1 MLLRSDYFTSYSYT
15 PVTLPS
21 LEIELGQDSNL
32 VVSIDA
38 GQSFVPLGETAFEQL
53 VGYLGAPVGF
63 ARKLRKAGRGHVLS
77 YLHKQL
83 AQTVGE
89 ANYLAVV
96 HPTEGVVGLSEKQN
110 LFYLGEEARELD
122 KKIEEWLSSPTC
134 PFSLKSYR
142 AEEGEVRYLF
152 YFKETAVVPEDSG
165 SSWAWGYELRY
176 SLWGKEPAS
185 FHVAL
190 ERKTSQS
197 LTYIP
202 VSKYHYPLNYDAN
215 VNHRIDSVFTFLNA
229 APEPHWKELGRL
241 VQRLRR
247 EQASLAEVKK
257 VRKKLTSFLKDQ
269 EGDNSESKQ
278 RVDSA
283 LDWKNIE
290 EAYGL
295 KELDEKPSLQWFKRA
310 STPVNLFDLYCL
322 LSQEVTYAPNSVS
335 SDVREKLLTLA
346 GELLCDKPDLED
358 FPPRIDWG
366 QRHFEQKTQL
376 DHAHV

>member
-1 MLLRSDYFTSYSYT
+1 MLLRSDYFTSFCASS
-15 PVTLPS
+15 VTLPS

-38 GQSFVPLGETAFEQL
+38 GNTFVPLGETAFEQL
-53 VGYLGAPVGF
+53 LGYLGAPVGF
-63 ARKLRKAGRGHVLS
+63 AKKLRKAGRGHVLS

-89 ANYLAVV
+89 ASYLAIV
-96 HPTEGVVGLSEKQN
+96 HPKEGVVGLCEKQT
-110 LFYLGEEARELD
+110 LFFLGQEARDLD
-122 KKIEEWLSSPTC
+122 RKIEEWVSTPSC
-134 PFSLKSYR
+134 PMTLRSCR
-142 AEEGEVRYLF
+142 ADEGAVRYFFL
-152 YFKETAVVPEDSG
+152 FKETAVVPEDSG

-185 FHVAL
+185 FHVAVD
-190 ERKTSQS
+190 RKISQS

-202 VSKYHYPLNYDAN
+202 ETKYHYPLNYDAN
-215 VNHRIDSVFTFLNA
+215 VNHRIESVLTFLNS
-229 APEPHWKELGRL
+229 APEPNWKELGRL

-247 EQASLAEVKK
+247 EQASLAEVKT
-257 VRKKLTSFLKDQ
+257 VRKKLASFLKGQ
-269 EGDNSESKQ
+269 EGDNSEGKQ

-290 EAYGL
+290 DAYGL

-310 STPVNLFDLYCL
+310 STPVNLFDLFSL

-335 SDVREKLLTLA
+335 PEAREKLLTLA
-346 GELLCDKPDLED
+346 GELLCSKPDLED

-366 QRHFEQKTQL
+366 QRRFEQKTQL
-376 DHAHV
+376 A